1 MKATSIIGAM
11 IIVGVGYMVLFGAVI
26 NGVQQSVAQE
36 LSSSN
41 ISSKVARDYMSQ
53 GNVATTANDWRTA
66 CVHYGVAK
74 HSYLRAGDEKMYREA
89 MQAQK
94 ESCDLAR

>member
-1 MKATSIIGAM
+1 MKATSIISAM
-11 IIVGVGYMVLFGAVI
+11 IIGFVGYMVFD
-26 NGVQQSVAQE
+26 NVQQSVAQE
-36 LSSSN
+36 LSPSN

-53 GNVATTANDWRTA
+53 GNVATMANDWVTA
-66 CVHYGVAK
+66 CTHYGVAK
-74 HSYLRAGDEKMYREA
+74 HSYLRAGDEKMYSKA